1 MSRNL
6 LSLEN
11 IIKGQITCKK
21 VAVDYAAF
29 IFVLYTLVYKQHFYK
44 QHQAEIGKNQA
55 NAKQHP
61 EAERLTFEN
70 FSHSSSTLSSKKNR
84 TYSKK
89 SAKK

>member
-11 IIKGQITCKK
+11 IIKGQIICKK
-21 VAVDYAAF
+21 VAADYAAF
-29 IFVLYTLVYKQHFYK
+29 IFVLYTLIYKQHSYK
-44 QHQAEIGKNQA
+44 QYQAEIGKKNQA
-55 NAKQHP
+55 NAKQNP

-89 SAKK
+89 